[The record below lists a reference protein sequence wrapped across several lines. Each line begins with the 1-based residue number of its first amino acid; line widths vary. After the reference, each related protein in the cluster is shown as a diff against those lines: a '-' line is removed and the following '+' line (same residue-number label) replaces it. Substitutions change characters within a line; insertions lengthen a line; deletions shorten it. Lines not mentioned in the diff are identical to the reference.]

1 MKFSINGMENIQ
13 VQIFILMRLFC
24 QKKRCRLKRRQ
35 DKKEL
40 NDFRASNRWLDGWK
54 KTYGVREKR
63 LCAEAD
69 DISTTTI
76 EAWIERLPELYQEYE
91 PQNILNLDKLRLF
104 FKTLPENR
112 LAEEKSK
119 VKRGKNRNN
128 K

>member
-1 MKFSINGMENIQ
+1 M
-13 VQIFILMRLFC
+13 
-24 QKKRCRLKRRQ
+24 
-35 DKKEL
+35 
-40 NDFRASNRWLDGWK
+40 
-54 KTYGVREKR
+54 REKR